1 MHPSL
6 VITSHKCNVWYNLCV
21 SPILFCSKK
30 HSRRTVCF
38 EFWVTGVKKVE
49 QLFHHA
55 PNVVAIHQGETQLH
69 CASTRQHSNVELIII
84 FDNGTEQK
92 KTLKCCYGIVYT
104 SSSVNHLLI
113 DTSKSFKQST
123 MVLRCLCTALWSVC
137 TVLRSDVNATYL

>member
-1 MHPSL
+1 MLPSL
-6 VITSHKCNVWYNLCV
+6 AIISHKCKVCYNLCV

-69 CASTRQHSNVELIII
+69 RASTRQHSNVESIAV
-84 FDNGTEQK
+84 FVNGTKYK
-92 KTLKCCYGIVYT
+92 KILRCGYGIVCT